1 MALWRTGSH
10 WDHTAWAW
18 SVLWGQK
25 DVLQEDGGWRKG
37 SRTGWESAQR
47 PELRQPEHWVTTTVM
62 NYNPE
67 REKPNSQSILEPILI
82 GTEQIKEWGK
92 KGQFFLTELKLM

>member
-1 MALWRTGSH
+1 
-10 WDHTAWAW
+10 
-18 SVLWGQK
+18 
-25 DVLQEDGGWRKG
+25 
-37 SRTGWESAQR
+37 
-47 PELRQPEHWVTTTVM
+47 M

-92 KGQFFLTELKLM
+92 KGQFFLTEELKLM